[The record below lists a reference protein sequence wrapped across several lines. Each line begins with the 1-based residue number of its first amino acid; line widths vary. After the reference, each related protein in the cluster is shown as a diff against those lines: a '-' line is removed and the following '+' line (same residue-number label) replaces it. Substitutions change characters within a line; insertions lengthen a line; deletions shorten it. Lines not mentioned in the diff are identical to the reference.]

1 MKQFFYLIVLVS
13 LASCKKDISQEEAM
27 YYKEDN
33 MPIDTTVID
42 SVVGK
47 ASFDAINARIENAK
61 KDSVKKTKKDSAK
74 TTEQKIADAKKKLE
88 EAKKKTEKEKK
99 LEEAK
104 KKTEKEKKLEEQ
116 STKDKSEKEKQQQEK
131 KVGEL
136 IENPEN

>member
-27 YYKEDN
+27 YYKEDDT
-33 MPIDTTVID
+33 PIDTTVID
-42 SVVGK
+42 SVVGQ
-47 ASFDAINARIENAK
+47 ASFDAINSKIENAK
-61 KDSVKKTKKDSAK
+61 KDTVIVKKKDSAK
-74 TTEQKIADAKKKLE
+74 TTEQKIADTKKKLE

-99 LEEAK
+99 LD
-104 KKTEKEKKLEEQ
+104 EQ

>member
-1 MKQFFYLIVLVS
+1 MKKFFYVLILVS

-33 MPIDTTVID
+33 TPIDTTVID

-47 ASFDAINARIENAK
+47 ASFDAINAKIENAK
-61 KDSVKKTKKDSAK
+61 KDSIKKTKKDSAK
-74 TTEQKIADAKKKLE
+74 TTEQKIAEAKKKLE

-99 LEEAK
+99 LEEQSAK
-104 KKTEKEKKLEEQ
+104 
-116 STKDKSEKEKQQQEK
+116 DRSEKEKQQQEK

>member
-1 MKQFFYLIVLVS
+1 MKKFFYVLILVS
-13 LASCKKDISQEEAM
+13 IASCKKDISQEEAM

-33 MPIDTTVID
+33 TPIDTTVID

-47 ASFDAINARIENAK
+47 ASFDAINAKIENAK
-61 KDSVKKTKKDSAK
+61 KDSIKKTKKDSAK
-74 TTEQKIADAKKKLE
+74 TTEQKIAEAKKKLE

-99 LEEAK
+99 LEE
-104 KKTEKEKKLEEQ
+104 Q
-116 STKDKSEKEKQQQEK
+116 SAKDKSEKEKQQQEK

>member
-33 MPIDTTVID
+33 TPIDTTVID

-99 LEEAK
+99 LEK
-104 KKTEKEKKLEEQ
+104 Q
-116 STKDKSEKEKQQQEK
+116 STKDKPEKEKQQQGK
-131 KVGEL
+131 IVGEL
-136 IENPEN
+136 IVTPEN

>member
-33 MPIDTTVID
+33 TPIDTTVID

-61 KDSVKKTKKDSAK
+61 KGSLNLYYFIKPYLTQKSLADERIKDI
-74 TTEQKIADAKKKLE
+74 EKLF
-88 EAKKKTEKEKK
+88 
-99 LEEAK
+99 L
-104 KKTEKEKKLEEQ
+104 
-116 STKDKSEKEKQQQEK
+116 KDYDEF
-131 KVGEL
+131 
-136 IENPEN
+136 

>member
-74 TTEQKIADAKKKLE
+74 TTEQKM
-88 EAKKKTEKEKK
+88 
-99 LEEAK
+99 
-104 KKTEKEKKLEEQ
+104 
-116 STKDKSEKEKQQQEK
+116 
-131 KVGEL
+131 
-136 IENPEN
+136 

>member
-27 YYKEDN
+27 YYKEDDT
-33 MPIDTTVID
+33 PIDTTVID
-42 SVVGK
+42 SVVGQ
-47 ASFDAINARIENAK
+47 ASFDAINSKIENAK
-61 KDSVKKTKKDSAK
+61 KDTVIVKKKDSAK
-74 TTEQKIADAKKKLE
+74 TTEQKIADTK
-88 EAKKKTEKEKK
+88 KK

-136 IENPEN
+136 IETPEN

>member
-33 MPIDTTVID
+33 TPIDTTVID

-47 ASFDAINARIENAK
+47 ASFDAINSKIENAK
-61 KDSVKKTKKDSAK
+61 KDTVIVKKKDSAK
-74 TTEQKIADAKKKLE
+74 TTEQKIADTKKKLE

-99 LEEAK
+99 LD
-104 KKTEKEKKLEEQ
+104 EQ

>member
-13 LASCKKDISQEEAM
+13 LASCKKDISQEEAV

-33 MPIDTTVID
+33 TPIDTTVID

-99 LEEAK
+99 LEE
-104 KKTEKEKKLEEQ
+104 Q
-116 STKDKSEKEKQQQEK
+116 STNDKSEKEKQQQEK
-131 KVGEL
+131 KVDEL
-136 IENPEN
+136 IQQTPEN

>member
-1 MKQFFYLIVLVS
+1 MKKFLFLLILAT
-13 LASCKKDISQEEAM
+13 LASCKKEISQEEAM
-27 YYKEDN
+27 YYKEDDT
-33 MPIDTTVID
+33 PIDTTVID
-42 SVVGK
+42 SVVGQ
-47 ASFDAINARIENAK
+47 ASFDAINSKIENAK
-61 KDSVKKTKKDSAK
+61 KDTVIVKKKDSAK
-74 TTEQKIADAKKKLE
+74 TTEQKIADTK
-88 EAKKKTEKEKK
+88 KK

>member
-33 MPIDTTVID
+33 KPIDTTVID

-74 TTEQKIADAKKKLE
+74 TTEQKIEDAKKKLE

-99 LEEAK
+99 LD
-104 KKTEKEKKLEEQ
+104 EQ